1 MCSIESI
8 GSNTPCIN
16 ILIFCYRHIIGIF
29 FCLTGSTAIN
39 SAIFSKNSMTCAAC
53 ISLLRKANNVPNSYL
68 LGTVLYTI
76 YSNPRYELCS
86 SLLGMLHQVEY
97 FSLLGIVRPVHCT
110 APSLL
115 VLSDIYSSLL
125 CWKQYRRYSTAFCS
139 IKNSMYGI

>member
-1 MCSIESI
+1 MYKHPYFLVQ
-8 GSNTPCIN
+8 TY
-16 ILIFCYRHIIGIF
+16 YRHSFLSYGEYRHKQRYILQEQYDL
-29 FCLTGSTAIN
+29 CS
-39 SAIFSKNSMTCAAC
+39 

-76 YSNPRYELCS
+76 YSIPCYELCS
-86 SLLGMLHQVEY
+86 SLLGMVHQVEY

-115 VLSDIYSSLL
+115 VLSDIYSILL